1 MADQKKEKRELKLTV
16 FQKQVITAVIFG
28 SVVLLVIAVVILQIS
43 KSPVA
48 SKDEEKEQGKE
59 VVTKEIE
66 TAGDQVNEQEIWR
79 HKMKREQEGIKGQ
92 VDIIKET
99 LLSAMDNNKAK
110 IAGDDKTTELELQIA
125 ELQERVEE
133 LSARKDEKED
143 MAVEVGEKGISKI
156 KITLLKKDEQD
167 KQDVMITSGSF
178 AKAVLLGGVDASTSL
193 TSAADPRPL
202 MIRLIDYG
210 VLPRKIRSDV
220 KDCHIIASGYGDLS
234 SERVFVRLEK
244 MTCTARNNGE
254 IMDIDVSG
262 YVTGEDGRAGI
273 RGEVIEKGRGYIGKS
288 VLGGVLQGVAG
299 ILQPSQSTII
309 NPAGALLEKR
319 SVGSKLGEGMASGAG
334 GSMDRLSKYYI
345 ERAESIQPIIRVS
358 SGREV
363 DVIFTEKAMVG
374 VSTKNNQNE
383 EQK

>member
-48 SKDEEKEQGKE
+48 SKDDEKEQGKE

-133 LSARKDEKED
+133 LSARKDEKYNE
-143 MAVEVGEKGISKI
+143 
-156 KITLLKKDEQD
+156 
-167 KQDVMITSGSF
+167 
-178 AKAVLLGGVDASTSL
+178 
-193 TSAADPRPL
+193 P
-202 MIRLIDYG
+202 
-210 VLPRKIRSDV
+210 
-220 KDCHIIASGYGDLS
+220 H
-234 SERVFVRLEK
+234 
-244 MTCTARNNGE
+244 
-254 IMDIDVSG
+254 
-262 YVTGEDGRAGI
+262 
-273 RGEVIEKGRGYIGKS
+273 
-288 VLGGVLQGVAG
+288 
-299 ILQPSQSTII
+299 
-309 NPAGALLEKR
+309 
-319 SVGSKLGEGMASGAG
+319 KL
-334 GSMDRLSKYYI
+334 D
-345 ERAESIQPIIRVS
+345 Q
-358 SGREV
+358 
-363 DVIFTEKAMVG
+363 
-374 VSTKNNQNE
+374 KNIY
-383 EQK
+383 